1 MLFESIIKS
10 PSGQEQKNVNATET
24 DVVEKNLNSFE
35 TRNIKKQKGFIS
47 YMENEYPYRGKAH
60 YLRPEIETPHQLKL
74 GCSLTKTARS
84 SYRPA
89 FLFKLESAGVEL
101 IVHAL
106 LGNELV
112 VAAALNDPAVV

>member
-60 YLRPEIETPHQLKL
+60 YLRPVFAYSLKQ
-74 GCSLTKTARS
+74 S
-84 SYRPA
+84 
-89 FLFKLESAGVEL
+89 
-101 IVHAL
+101 
-106 LGNELV
+106 
-112 VAAALNDPAVV
+112 